1 MLSFLSKNNISSNLL
16 NFLFILIPGSYIAG
30 NLILNL
36 NILLIILTGL
46 FFYGKKIFQIKLYI
60 LDKVIL
66 FFFLF
71 IFFSGITNFID
82 LYFVKGEDY
91 SLVENFGFSV
101 LIKSISYIRYLILYF
116 VLRFL
121 VENKLINFKFFFIS
135 CSLFTL
141 FVSLD
146 IFYQFIFGKD
156 IFGFEPTSARKFSGP
171 FGNEFIAGGYL
182 QRFALF
188 SFFLFPFIFKI
199 NNKIYLSIIYIILF
213 LIYLTA
219 LVLSGNRMPLILFV
233 FMTILIFMF
242 EKSIRKYLIFK
253 IATIII
259 ICTAL
264 ANSNDLIKSNF
275 SNFFTQVQSISKILT
290 TSEINKSGMNSYFH
304 EFKTFYGTWLMN
316 KYIGGGVKSFRINC
330 WERQNI
336 KVGERTINTHPHNYY
351 LEILSD
357 LGLVGF
363 FILLVIFSMVLY
375 ISFSKKYLMFSS
387 NQSNNF

>member
-36 NILLIILTGL
+36 NVLLIILTGL
-46 FFYGKKIFQIKLYI
+46 FFYGKRVFQIKLYI

-121 VENKLINFKFFFIS
+121 IENKLINFKFFFIS

-188 SFFLFPFIFKI
+188 SFFF
-199 NNKIYLSIIYIILF
+199 
-213 LIYLTA
+213 
-219 LVLSGNRMPLILFV
+219 
-233 FMTILIFMF
+233 
-242 EKSIRKYLIFK
+242 
-253 IATIII
+253 
-259 ICTAL
+259 
-264 ANSNDLIKSNF
+264 
-275 SNFFTQVQSISKILT
+275 
-290 TSEINKSGMNSYFH
+290 
-304 EFKTFYGTWLMN
+304 
-316 KYIGGGVKSFRINC
+316 
-330 WERQNI
+330 
-336 KVGERTINTHPHNYY
+336 
-351 LEILSD
+351 
-357 LGLVGF
+357 
-363 FILLVIFSMVLY
+363 
-375 ISFSKKYLMFSS
+375 ISFYF
-387 NQSNNF
+387 

>member
-1 MLSFLSKNNISSNLL
+1 M
-16 NFLFILIPGSYIAG
+16 
-30 NLILNL
+30 
-36 NILLIILTGL
+36 
-46 FFYGKKIFQIKLYI
+46 
-60 LDKVIL
+60 
-66 FFFLF
+66 
-71 IFFSGITNFID
+71 
-82 LYFVKGEDY
+82 YFVKGEDY

-199 NNKIYLSIIYIILF
+199 NNKIYLSLIYIILF

-264 ANSNDLIKSNF
+264 VNSNDLIKSNF
-275 SNFFTQVQSISKILT
+275 SNSLLKFNQFQKFLLQVKLISR
-290 TSEINKSGMNSYFH
+290 E
-304 EFKTFYGTWLMN
+304 
-316 KYIGGGVKSFRINC
+316 
-330 WERQNI
+330 
-336 KVGERTINTHPHNYY
+336 
-351 LEILSD
+351 
-357 LGLVGF
+357 
-363 FILLVIFSMVLY
+363 
-375 ISFSKKYLMFSS
+375 
-387 NQSNNF
+387 